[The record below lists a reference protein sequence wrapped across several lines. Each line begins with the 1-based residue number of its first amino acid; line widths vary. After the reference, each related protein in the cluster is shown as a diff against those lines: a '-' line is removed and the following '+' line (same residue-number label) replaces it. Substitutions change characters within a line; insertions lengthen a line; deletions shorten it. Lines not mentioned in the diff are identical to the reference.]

1 MEAADAALRP
11 AGLDATD
18 SPRCPAAGNSG
29 SVGGA
34 ASATKLQRVYRG
46 CRTRRKLADSAVV
59 VEELWWQ
66 ALNFA
71 RLSHSTISFF
81 DEPRPKTATSHWNRV
96 NLKASKVGQGLSR
109 DSKALKLAIQH
120 WIEAIDPRHRSGH
133 NLHFYYERWCQSQ
146 AGQPFFYCK
155 STSIGRL
162 DVGDGKVVDLPEC
175 PRTLLKKQCIKY
187 LGPKERELYEY
198 IINKGK
204 VIHKQS
210 REPLDAS
217 QGPEGAKWIFVMSTA
232 RKLYAGKKEKGVFQH
247 SSFLAGG
254 ATIAAGKFT
263 VENGV
268 IKSILAYSGHYKPS
282 MENLNNFMKFLEE
295 SGVDLKQVKARPF
308 TKDDCCDDPAPNDT
322 QNIAVHTSPS
332 QVVLSANT
340 MEGDE
345 GKDAPTEQ
353 AKLTYQRTLSGG
365 LRSPKAIHVPQK
377 AILERVKSKSESK
390 SYQLGHKLSMKWST
404 GAGPRIGC
412 VKDYPAE
419 LRTQAMQMVD
429 L

>member
-1 MEAADAALRP
+1 M
-11 AGLDATD
+11 
-18 SPRCPAAGNSG
+18 C
-29 SVGGA
+29 V
-34 ASATKLQRVYRG
+34 
-46 CRTRRKLADSAVV
+46 
-59 VEELWWQ
+59 
-66 ALNFA
+66 
-71 RLSHSTISFF
+71 FF
-81 DEPRPKTATSHWNRV
+81 K
-96 NLKASKVGQGLSR
+96 
-109 DSKALKLAIQH
+109 
-120 WIEAIDPRHRSGH
+120 
-133 NLHFYYERWCQSQ
+133 
-146 AGQPFFYCK
+146 FFW
-155 STSIGRL
+155 L
-162 DVGDGKVVDLPEC
+162 
-175 PRTLLKKQCIKY
+175 
-187 LGPKERELYEY
+187 
-198 IINKGK
+198 
-204 VIHKQS
+204 
-210 REPLDAS
+210 
-217 QGPEGAKWIFVMSTA
+217 
-232 RKLYAGKKEKGVFQH
+232 
-247 SSFLAGG
+247 
-254 ATIAAGKFT
+254 
-263 VENGV
+263 
-268 IKSILAYSGHYKPS
+268 KSILAYSGHYKPS

-295 SGVDLKQVKARPF
+295 SGVDLKQVKVHQYSHHNLKFTHVIIDGFYYKELVLAIQARPF

>member
-1 MEAADAALRP
+1 
-11 AGLDATD
+11 
-18 SPRCPAAGNSG
+18 
-29 SVGGA
+29 
-34 ASATKLQRVYRG
+34 
-46 CRTRRKLADSAVV
+46 
-59 VEELWWQ
+59 
-66 ALNFA
+66 
-71 RLSHSTISFF
+71 
-81 DEPRPKTATSHWNRV
+81 
-96 NLKASKVGQGLSR
+96 
-109 DSKALKLAIQH
+109 LAIQ
-120 WIEAIDPRHRSGH
+120 
-133 NLHFYYERWCQSQ
+133 
-146 AGQPFFYCK
+146 
-155 STSIGRL
+155 
-162 DVGDGKVVDLPEC
+162 
-175 PRTLLKKQCIKY
+175 
-187 LGPKERELYEY
+187 
-198 IINKGK
+198 
-204 VIHKQS
+204 
-210 REPLDAS
+210 
-217 QGPEGAKWIFVMSTA
+217 
-232 RKLYAGKKEKGVFQH
+232 
-247 SSFLAGG
+247 
-254 ATIAAGKFT
+254 
-263 VENGV
+263 
-268 IKSILAYSGHYKPS
+268 
-282 MENLNNFMKFLEE
+282 
-295 SGVDLKQVKARPF
+295 ARPF